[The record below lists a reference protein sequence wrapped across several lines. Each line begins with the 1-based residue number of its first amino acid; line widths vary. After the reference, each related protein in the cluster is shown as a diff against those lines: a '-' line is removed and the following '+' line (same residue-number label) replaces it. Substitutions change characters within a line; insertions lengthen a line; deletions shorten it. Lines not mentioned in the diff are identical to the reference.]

1 MTFEEKRVGH
11 NIINQL
17 PDSLLCE
24 IFFNLPTEEVVKTS
38 LICRRWRYVWQ
49 SLPGLD
55 LVINGSKNYD
65 KFDFLERFMFLQRV
79 KLRYVGYGHNCRN
92 MTSMMM
98 NNVIKH
104 KIQHLDVG
112 SNRRYV
118 YDRVEIPPTI
128 YTSCERLVFL
138 KLHRAN
144 LPKSPDSVSL
154 PCLKIMD
161 LQKINFVDS
170 LDMEKLVSVCPAL
183 ETLTMDK
190 MYGAKVSSQSL
201 LSFCLTNNET
211 GYLKT
216 QVVMQTPK
224 LKYLKLNRQF
234 IQRIVIN
241 DLSSIV
247 MLNLDDVAY
256 FGETLLSILKLI
268 SCVRDLTISFDIL
281 QDYRHFSKSK
291 SLPKFHKLSILSVK
305 DMVVG
310 SWESLLI
317 FLESCQNLKSLVM
330 GFRDY
335 NWGINFSDV
344 PQCVLSS
351 LEFVEVKARE
361 VADMKKL
368 WSYFMENST
377 VLKKFTLCLDHIEDQ
392 RDHVMLSKLFTFP
405 RRSNKCEVVVR
416 LRTFGTYK
424 PMSMFSCADGF

>member
-1 MTFEEKRVGH
+1 
-11 NIINQL
+11 
-17 PDSLLCE
+17 
-24 IFFNLPTEEVVKTS
+24 
-38 LICRRWRYVWQ
+38 
-49 SLPGLD
+49 
-55 LVINGSKNYD
+55 
-65 KFDFLERFMFLQRV
+65 
-79 KLRYVGYGHNCRN
+79 
-92 MTSMMM
+92 MMM

-281 QDYRHFSKSK
+281 QVNY
-291 SLPKFHKLSILSVK
+291 LS
-305 DMVVG
+305 
-310 SWESLLI
+310 
-317 FLESCQNLKSLVM
+317 
-330 GFRDY
+330 
-335 NWGINFSDV
+335 
-344 PQCVLSS
+344 
-351 LEFVEVKARE
+351 
-361 VADMKKL
+361 
-368 WSYFMENST
+368 
-377 VLKKFTLCLDHIEDQ
+377 
-392 RDHVMLSKLFTFP
+392 
-405 RRSNKCEVVVR
+405 
-416 LRTFGTYK
+416 
-424 PMSMFSCADGF
+424 